1 MSFLTWAI
9 TFIIAATPYAV
20 TRLVFR
26 LPLTWRRVVDYF
38 PIIAGALYPI
48 ARFLPEPHITAE
60 SITLVQHFVGG
71 GFVSALYFFFLLY
84 KSRSTRSL
92 LHQFAGLYFF
102 TSGMGVAN
110 ELLEFCAT
118 KLGLYKLDSSDVWWD
133 LLANTLGAFVLFTIV
148 SLFFRP
154 TSVKKA

>member
-1 MSFLTWAI
+1 MNFLTWAI

-92 LHQFAGLYFF
+92 LHQFAGL
-102 TSGMGVAN
+102 TSLRAVWVLQMSYLNFARQ
-110 ELLEFCAT
+110 
-118 KLGLYKLDSSDVWWD
+118 SS
-133 LLANTLGAFVLFTIV
+133 A
-148 SLFFRP
+148 S
-154 TSVKKA
+154 TSSIAAMSGGTC